1 MSIYQHDYLTVSRER
16 VSRRAFLRS
25 TSVAAA
31 GAGLFSFSQ
40 VCGLH
45 AEELKKQGRSMI
57 LLYMAGA
64 PSQFETFDPKPGHEN
79 GGETK
84 VIETSI
90 PGVQIADSL
99 PNVAKVLHECALIRS
114 LTNKEGNHQ
123 RAQYQLHTGYLPSGG
138 LKHPHF
144 GSAVAKELAIPGSEL
159 PAVVSIGRTE
169 GAGFLGVDYEPF
181 VVENPGDMPRN
192 VRAMVPDQRYTRR
205 LGLREELEKE
215 FASRGAEQV
224 VENQRQLYGK
234 ASRMVLSPQVS
245 TFDLKDEPADLQAK
259 YGRGNFGRGCLLA
272 RRLVEKGVPFVEVR
286 LDGWDT
292 HFDNFERVPQ
302 LCQQIDSPMGAL
314 ITDLKDRGLLEKTV
328 VLWVGEFGRTPK
340 INPRGGRDHYPRVFS
355 ALVAGGGIKGGQV
368 IGKSSADGASID
380 DRPVTV
386 PDLFTSICK
395 ALEVNPKKENTSPIG
410 RPIKIVD
417 GGEVVREMFA

>member
-1 MSIYQHDYLTVSRER
+1 MSLYQHQFINVSRGQL
-16 VSRRAFLRS
+16 SRRSFLRS
-25 TSVAAA
+25 TSAAA
-31 GAGLFSFSQ
+31 TGAGLLSFSQ

-64 PSQFETFDPKPGHEN
+64 PSQFETFDPKPDHEN
-79 GGETK
+79 GGGTK
-84 VIETSI
+84 VIATSI
-90 PGVQIADSL
+90 PGVQIAESL
-99 PNVAKVLHECALIRS
+99 PEVAGVLKHCAVIRS

-138 LKHPHF
+138 LKHPNF
-144 GSAVAKELAIPGSEL
+144 GSAVAKELAVPGSDL

-181 VVENPGDMPRN
+181 VVESPGDLPRN
-192 VRAMVPDQRYTRR
+192 VKATVPDLRYSRR
-205 LGLREELEKE
+205 LELLGDLENE
-215 FASRGAEQV
+215 FAARGAQQV
-224 VENQRQLYGK
+224 VENQKQLYGK

-245 TFDLKDEPADLQAK
+245 TFDLKGEPADVQAK
-259 YGRGNFGRGCLLA
+259 YGRGNFGKGCLLA

-302 LCQQIDSPMGAL
+302 LCQQIDSPMATL

-340 INPRGGRDHYPRVFS
+340 VNPRSGRDHYPRVFS
-355 ALVAGGGIKGGQV
+355 ALVAGGGIRGGQV
-368 IGKSSADGASID
+368 IGKSSADGSSIE

-386 PDLFTSICK
+386 PDLFSSICK
-395 ALEVNPKKENTSPIG
+395 ALAVDPKTENFSPIG
-410 RPIKIVD
+410 RPIRIVD
-417 GGEVVREMFA
+417 GGEVVSELFA

>member
-79 GGETK
+79 GGQTK

-181 VVENPGDMPRN
+181 VVESPGDMPRN
-192 VRAMVPDQRYTRR
+192 VRAMVPDLRYTRR
-205 LGLREELEKE
+205 MGLREELEKE

-234 ASRMVLSPQVS
+234 AARMVLSPQVS
-245 TFDLKDEPADLQAK
+245 TFDLKEEPADLQAK
-259 YGRGNFGRGCLLA
+259 YGRGNFGKGCLLA

-417 GGEVVREMFA
+417 GGEVVREMFS

>member
-1 MSIYQHDYLTVSRER
+1 MSIFEHQVIQVNRHRLT
-16 VSRRAFLRS
+16 RRSFLR
-25 TSVAAA
+25 TTAA
-31 GAGLFSFSQ
+31 GVAGLSFAQ

-84 VIETSI
+84 AIATAI

-99 PNVAKVLHECALIRS
+99 PSVASVLKHCTLIRS

-144 GSAVAKELAIPGSEL
+144 GAAVAKELAVPGSAL

-181 VVENPGDMPRN
+181 VVDDPGTLPRN
-192 VRAMVPDQRYTRR
+192 VSATVPDLRYSRR
-205 LGLREELEKE
+205 LELLGDLEKE
-215 FASRGAEQV
+215 FAARGAEQV

-234 ASRMVLSPQVS
+234 ASRMVLSPEVA
-245 TFDLKDEPADLQAK
+245 TFDVKGESAETQAR
-259 YGRGNFGRGCLLA
+259 YGRGNFGKGCLLA

-302 LCQQIDSPMGAL
+302 LCQQIDSPMSAL
-314 ITDLKDRGLLEKTV
+314 ITDLKDRGLLDRTV

-355 ALVAGGGIKGGQV
+355 ALVAGGGIRGGQV
-368 IGKSSADGASID
+368 IGKSSADGSAID

-386 PDLFTSICK
+386 PDLFSSICK
-395 ALEVNPKKENTSPIG
+395 ALDVNPRKENFSPIG
-410 RPIKIVD
+410 RPIRIVD
-417 GGEVVREMFA
+417 GGEVVSELFS

>member
-1 MSIYQHDYLTVSRER
+1 MSLYQHEFVTLNRER
-16 VSRRAFLRS
+16 LTRRSFLRS
-25 TSVAAA
+25 TTAAAA
-31 GAGLFSFSQ
+31 GAGLLSFSQ

-45 AEELKKQGRSMI
+45 AGELKKQGRSMI

-64 PSQFETFDPKPGHEN
+64 PSQFETFDPKPDHEN
-79 GGETK
+79 GGSTK
-84 VIETSI
+84 VISTSI

-99 PNVAKVLHECALIRS
+99 PATAGVLQHCALIRS

-144 GSAVAKELAIPGSEL
+144 GSAVAKELAVAGSEL

-181 VVENPGDMPRN
+181 VVENPGELPRN
-192 VRAMVPDQRYTRR
+192 VAATVPDLRYSRR
-205 LGLREELEKE
+205 LELLGDLEKE
-215 FASRGAEQV
+215 FAARGAQQV

-234 ASRMVLSPQVS
+234 ASRMVLSPEVS
-245 TFDLKDEPADLQAK
+245 TFDLKGEPADVQAK
-259 YGRGNFGRGCLLA
+259 YGRGNFGKGCLLA

-292 HFDNFERVPQ
+292 HFENFERVPQ
-302 LCQQIDSPMGAL
+302 LCQQIDSPMATL

-340 INPRGGRDHYPRVFS
+340 INPRAGRDHYPRAFS
-355 ALVAGGGIKGGQV
+355 ALAAGGGIRGGQV
-368 IGKSSADGASID
+368 IGKSSTDGSSIE

-386 PDLFTSICK
+386 PDLFSSICK
-395 ALEVNPKKENTSPIG
+395 ALQVDPKKENFSPIG
-410 RPIKIVD
+410 RPIRIVD
-417 GGEVVREMFA
+417 GGEVVSEMFA

>member
-1 MSIYQHDYLTVSRER
+1 
-16 VSRRAFLRS
+16 LRS

-64 PSQFETFDPKPGHEN
+64 PSQFETFDPKPDHEN
-79 GGETK
+79 GGGTK
-84 VIETSI
+84 AIATSI

-99 PNVAKVLHECALIRS
+99 PSVAGVLKECALIRS

-144 GSAVAKELAIPGSEL
+144 GSAVAKELAVAGSEL

-181 VVENPGDMPRN
+181 VVDNPGEMPRN
-192 VRAMVPDQRYTRR
+192 VRSTVPDLRYSRR
-205 LGLREELEKE
+205 LDLREELEKE
-215 FASRGAEQV
+215 FASRGAQQV

-245 TFDLKDEPADLQAK
+245 TFDLKDEPADLQTK
-259 YGRGNFGRGCLLA
+259 YGRGNFGKGCLLA

-302 LCQQIDSPMGAL
+302 LCQQIDSPMAAL

-340 INPRGGRDHYPRVFS
+340 VNPRGGRDHYPRVFS

-368 IGKSSADGASID
+368 IGKSSADGSSIE

-386 PDLFTSICK
+386 PDLFSSICK
-395 ALEVNPKKENTSPIG
+395 ALVVDPKKENFSPIG
-410 RPIKIVD
+410 RPIRIVD
-417 GGEVVREMFA
+417 GGEVVSEMFA

>member
-1 MSIYQHDYLTVSRER
+1 MSIYQHDYVTVSRER
-16 VSRRAFLRS
+16 VTRRAFLRS

-84 VIETSI
+84 VIPTSI

-99 PNVAKVLHECALIRS
+99 PNVAKVLNECALIRS

-144 GSAVAKELAIPGSEL
+144 GSAVAKELAVAGSEL

-192 VRAMVPDQRYTRR
+192 VRAMVPDLRYTRR
-205 LGLREELEKE
+205 LELREELEKE
-215 FASRGAEQV
+215 FASRGAQQA

-234 ASRMVLSPQVS
+234 ASRMVLSPQVA
-245 TFDLKDEPADLQAK
+245 TFDMKDEPADVQAK
-259 YGRGNFGRGCLLA
+259 YGRGNFGKGCLLA

-302 LCQQIDSPMGAL
+302 LCQQIDSPMGTL

-368 IGKSSADGASID
+368 IGKSSADGASIE

-417 GGEVVREMFA
+417 GGEVVREMFS

>member
-1 MSIYQHDYLTVSRER
+1 MSIYQHDYVTVSRER
-16 VSRRAFLRS
+16 VTRRAFLRS

-84 VIETSI
+84 VIPTSI

-99 PNVAKVLHECALIRS
+99 PSVAKVLNECALIRS

-144 GSAVAKELAIPGSEL
+144 GSAVAKELLTQGSEL

-181 VVENPGDMPRN
+181 VVESPGDMPRN
-192 VRAMVPDQRYTRR
+192 VRATVPDLRYTRR
-205 LGLREELEKE
+205 LDLREELEKE
-215 FASRGAEQV
+215 FASRGAQQV

-245 TFDLKDEPADLQAK
+245 TFDLKDEPADLQTK

-302 LCQQIDSPMGAL
+302 LCQQIDSPMGTL

-368 IGKSSADGASID
+368 IGKSSADGASIE

>member
-1 MSIYQHDYLTVSRER
+1 MSVYQHQFVTLNRDRL
-16 VSRRAFLRS
+16 SRRSFLRS
-25 TSVAAA
+25 TTVAAA
-31 GAGLFSFSQ
+31 GTGLLSFSQ

-45 AEELKKQGRSMI
+45 AEELKKQGKSMI
-57 LLYMAGA
+57 LLYMNGA
-64 PSQFETFDPKPGHEN
+64 PSQLETFDPKPDHEN
-79 GGETK
+79 GGGTK
-84 VIETSI
+84 VISTAI

-99 PNVAKVLHECALIRS
+99 KATAAALKHCTLIRS

-138 LKHPHF
+138 LKHPGF
-144 GSAVAKELAIPGSEL
+144 GSAIAKELATPNSDL

-181 VVENPGDMPRN
+181 VVDNPGELPRN
-192 VRAMVPDQRYTRR
+192 VAAPVAGQRFTRR
-205 LGLREELEKE
+205 LELLGDLEGE
-215 FASRGAEQV
+215 FAVRGAQQV
-224 VENQRQLYGK
+224 VENQKQLYGK
-234 ASRMVLSPQVS
+234 ASRMVLSPKVS
-245 TFDLKDEPADLQAK
+245 TFDLRDEKADLAAK
-259 YGRGNFGRGCLLA
+259 YGRGNFGKGCLLA
-272 RRLVEKGVPFVEVR
+272 RRLVEQGVPFVEVR

-302 LCQQIDSPMGAL
+302 LCEQIDSPMATL
-314 ITDLKDRGLLEKTV
+314 ITDLEDRGMLEKTV

-340 INPRGGRDHYPRVFS
+340 VNPRGGRDHYPRVFS
-355 ALVAGGGIKGGQV
+355 AMVAGGGIRGGQV
-368 IGKSSADGASID
+368 IGKSTADGSAVE

-395 ALEVNPKKENTSPIG
+395 ALDVNPRKENFSPIG

-417 GGEVVREMFA
+417 GGDVVTEMFG